1 MQLVILNTI
10 CVMGMGLICGW
21 NNVLRVLSINII
33 VRDKITIIKTAHLG

>member
-10 CVMGMGLICGW
+10 CVMGMGLIYSW

-33 VRDKITIIKTAHLG
+33 ARDKIMIIKTAYLG